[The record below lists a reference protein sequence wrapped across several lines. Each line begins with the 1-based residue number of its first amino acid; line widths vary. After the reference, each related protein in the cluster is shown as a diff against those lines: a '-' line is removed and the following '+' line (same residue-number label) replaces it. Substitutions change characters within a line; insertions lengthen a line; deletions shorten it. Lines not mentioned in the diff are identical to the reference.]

1 MENLLYFTNV
11 ITSEDWLTMAI
22 GRAGTGVL
30 HMFGAG
36 LVGWG
41 LARAWRK
48 GKWPFLALM
57 VALAVFTHG
66 LWNALALVAG
76 LGSELVIGVELNL
89 GQQILNYLPLLFLLL
104 VQLLVLLLINRR
116 LRKSASCDRKCHF
129 GSG

>member
-1 MENLLYFTNV
+1 
-11 ITSEDWLTMAI
+11 MAL
-22 GRAGTGVL
+22 AWW
-30 HMFGAG
+30 
-36 LVGWG
+36 VGGWHV
-41 LARAWRK
+41 AWRK

-57 VALAVFTHG
+57 VVLAVFTHG

-116 LRKSASCDRKCHF
+116 LRKVQVATESVTLDQDELEALSANN
-129 GSG
+129 